1 MPADP
6 AAAAVPRAGVG
17 ATLPRRAAALVAI
30 AAALAPRAAR
40 AQEFPSRPVRIVVP
54 FPPGGA
60 ADLTAR
66 LLAERMA
73 PLLGQPMPVEN
84 RPGAG
89 GNIAA
94 EVVARS
100 EPDGHTLFLG
110 GATILCANRYLYRG
124 IPFDPLRDFAHVS
137 RVSVGTTLLVVNAG
151 RPWRSFGELVE
162 AARRAP
168 GRITSASSGQGTIS
182 HLTISKLMRAAGIEI
197 NHVPYR
203 GLAPGLSDLLAGTV
217 DMIFDG
223 MPALM
228 PHVREG
234 RLRPLAVGSARRVD
248 YVPGLE
254 EVPSMGELLPGS
266 DMDMEFWYCLSAP
279 AGTPPAALR
288 RLHEAT
294 VRVVRSADYGERLR
308 PLGFMAISDE
318 SPAAFAAFVEAQQ
331 PVWRDL
337 VEASGARL
345 E

>member
-1 MPADP
+1 MSAEPIT
-6 AAAAVPRAGVG
+6 AASRCP
-17 ATLPRRAAALVAI
+17 TMLPRRAALL
-30 AAALAPRAAR
+30 AALTAPLVHRGVQ
-40 AQEFPSRPVRIVVP
+40 AQGFPSRPVRIVVP

-66 LLAERMA
+66 LLAERMT
-73 PLLGQPMPVEN
+73 PLLGQTVVVEN

-94 EVVARS
+94 EAVARS
-100 EPDGHTLFLG
+100 EPDGHTVFLG
-110 GATILCANRYLYRG
+110 GATILCANRFLYRS
-124 IPFDPLRDFAHVS
+124 IPFDPLRDFVHIS
-137 RVSVGTTLLVVNAG
+137 RVSVGTTLLVVNAN
-151 RPWRSFGELVE
+151 RPWHSFGELIE
-162 AARRAP
+162 AAKKAP

-182 HLTISKLMRAAGIEI
+182 HLTISKLMRSAGIEI
-197 NHVPYR
+197 NHIPYR
-203 GLAPGLSDLLAGTV
+203 GLAPGLNDLLAGTV

-234 RLRPLAVGSARRVD
+234 RLRALAVGSARRVT

-266 DMDMEFWYCLSAP
+266 DMDMEFWYCISAP
-279 AGTPPAALR
+279 AGTPSVAVQ

-294 VRVVRSADYGERLR
+294 VRVVRSSDYGEKLR
-308 PLGFMAISDE
+308 PLGFTAIADD

-331 PVWRDL
+331 PIWKDL
-337 VEASGARL
+337 VEVSGARL